1 MTDIVQ
7 ARESAVAAETKAE
20 NFFNQVLDK
29 LHQQN
34 SRLIALHD
42 KIKSIQPVASGSVCL
57 ELYPCGPGCTGCPH
71 PRWVKYFWKPPE
83 GNRGPQMVCTNL
95 DAQSRDPV
103 RALSRKE
110 SYYAELADTIR
121 EAKTI
126 LENRAALLSALRSLR
141 NAAKRQ

>member
-1 MTDIVQ
+1 MTDTVQ

-34 SRLIALHD
+34 TRLLELHD
-42 KIKSIQPVASGSVCL
+42 EIKRIQPVASGAVCL

-83 GNRGPQMVCTNL
+83 GNKGPQLVCTNL
-95 DAQSRDPV
+95 DAQSRDPIL
-103 RALSRKE
+103 ALSRKE
-110 SYYAELADTIR
+110 DYYQATAAAIR
-121 EAKTI
+121 EAKAI

-141 NAAKRQ
+141 NAAKR